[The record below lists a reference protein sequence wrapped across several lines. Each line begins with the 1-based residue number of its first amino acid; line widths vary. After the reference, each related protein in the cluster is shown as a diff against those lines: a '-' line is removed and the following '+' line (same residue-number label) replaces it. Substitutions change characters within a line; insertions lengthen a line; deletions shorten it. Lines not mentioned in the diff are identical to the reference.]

1 MKRATKPHLITGF
14 QSHYNADECQKR
26 KYPRRTAGTI
36 TKKNKENMKKIQK
49 WMKNENK
56 MFSTIGGEKFTNCD
70 VLYTHAG
77 LLLFLAAIGVVGA
90 LVQ

>member
-1 MKRATKPHLITGF
+1 
-14 QSHYNADECQKR
+14 
-26 KYPRRTAGTI
+26 
-36 TKKNKENMKKIQK
+36 MKKIQK